1 MNLVRLTV
9 VERGAKPV
17 TKHLLSFGQK
27 RLVEPGVMKLLHGPA
42 LPGRRVQNLAGH
54 TTPDEASDYDPLG
67 PATFAGMHTQRVV
80 RMACRGVEK
89 AIKQVLGNDHGK
101 FRDLG
106 QANVNGKETSSEDS
120 GNLEIQSERSD
131 PNSALDSSGV
141 LQPTGDAID
150 RQFNNGTRPFLFP
163 LGEIVQWIDVRVSE
177 VDGPL

>member
-1 MNLVRLTV
+1 
-9 VERGAKPV
+9 
-17 TKHLLSFGQK
+17 
-27 RLVEPGVMKLLHGPA
+27 
-42 LPGRRVQNLAGH
+42 
-54 TTPDEASDYDPLG
+54 
-67 PATFAGMHTQRVV
+67 MHTQRVV

-163 LGEIVQWIDVRVSE
+163 LGEPTLPQTFQHFHLEIVQWIDVRVSE